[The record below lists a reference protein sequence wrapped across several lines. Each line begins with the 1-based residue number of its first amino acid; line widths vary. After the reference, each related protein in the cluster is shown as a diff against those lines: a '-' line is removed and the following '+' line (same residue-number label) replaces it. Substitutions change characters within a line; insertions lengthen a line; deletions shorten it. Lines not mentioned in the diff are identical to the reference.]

1 MPSLDISCDD
11 LVVADPAYVA
21 ERLGSDTLW
30 REWWPELTLTPTK
43 QRGLEGVRWA
53 VTGAAIGTAEWWL
66 EQVRDG
72 VVVHWYLRVDPR
84 EPVRGRALER
94 LQERYVARYRDHL
107 WRFKDD
113 VEAGRAAGERRTG
126 SDRAIVSPEGIDDPA
141 DVTAQSPHDPARQRR
156 GESMAEQTTSTIV
169 VNATPKEIMAVI
181 ADFAAYPEWA
191 DSMRETEV
199 LSTDEAGRPKQVRFK
214 VDAGAISDEYTLD
227 YTWSRN
233 EVTWTLVRAKMVKGM
248 DGAYVL
254 HDLGAEGTE
263 VTYRLAVDVAIP
275 MIGMLKRKAEKVII
289 DTALK
294 GLKKRVES

>member
-21 ERLGSDTLW
+21 ERLGLDTLW
-30 REWWPELTLTPTK
+30 REWWPDLVLTPYER
-43 QRGLEGVRWA
+43 RGPEGVRWT

-72 VVVHWYLRVDPR
+72 VVVHWYLRVDPLR
-84 EPVRGRALER
+84 STGPRRLRR
-94 LQERYVARYRDHL
+94 LQESYVARYRDNI
-107 WRFKDD
+107 WRLKDE
-113 VEAGRAAGERRTG
+113 VEQGRPAGVRRSG
-126 SDRAIVSPEGIDDPA
+126 SEPAIVSPA
-141 DVTAQSPHDPARQRR
+141 AQQTSRQRR
-156 GESMAEQTTSTIV
+156 GDSMAEQTTSTIV
-169 VNATPKEIMAVI
+169 VNAPPKAIMAVI
-181 ADFAAYPEWA
+181 ADFQAYPEWA

-227 YTWSRN
+227 YVWSRN
-233 EVTWTLVRAKMVKGM
+233 EVTWSLVQAKMVKGM

-254 HDLGAEGTE
+254 RDVGDGQTE